1 MPKTASTINNRGIY
15 YGYRIVAACCIIQA
29 VNLGGVFTFGLLF
42 PELER
47 EFGWSRTTISGASS
61 FAFFIMGVCSIL
73 MGQAGDRFGPRA
85 LLTAAGILF
94 GLGYALLFQME
105 AAWELYLYY
114 GLMVGVALAAHDVI
128 TLSTVTRWFLSRR
141 GLMTGIVKAG
151 AGCGQVIMP
160 LIAAALIAGLG
171 WRSTCFIFGIAAA
184 IALVAAAQVQRRNPA
199 SLGLKALG
207 ETLDTRSNLVPQEKG
222 TSLKEAVSSRTLWAL
237 CIAKFCDLFCL
248 FTIVVHIVPFSAD
261 HGMGP
266 SAAAGILSTI
276 GAMSIA
282 GRIALGSAYDRFGA
296 RQSLIVCFII
306 LAISLALLQV
316 SESIWS
322 LFLFAAIYG
331 PAHGGFF
338 TITSPSVAEYYGTRA
353 HGTLFG
359 LVISFGTFGAT
370 LGPIV
375 AGSLFDSAGNYN
387 AAFALLLGI
396 SLLGLCVASTLPR

>member
-1 MPKTASTINNRGIY
+1 
-15 YGYRIVAACCIIQA
+15 
-29 VNLGGVFTFGLLF
+29 
-42 PELER
+42 
-47 EFGWSRTTISGASS
+47 
-61 FAFFIMGVCSIL
+61 

-282 GRIALGSAYDRFGA
+282 GRIAFGSAYDRFGA